1 MASGQIKLR
10 KIDDWQ
16 KIAAVLMIRAALAV
30 ALAVG
35 ILAAPLTAGAQPAG
49 KVFRIGVLGAG
60 SPELLRQSLR
70 ELGYVEGLNL
80 AFEWRGAEGK
90 TERFDALAA
99 ELVRLEVDVIV
110 AIAPAATF
118 AAKRSTASIPIVM
131 VNTPDPVQLGL
142 VVSLGRPGG
151 NVTGTT
157 TLSAD
162 LSIKQLELL
171 KEAVPRAARIAVL
184 WNPSNPWHPL
194 ALKGA
199 EAAARSLAVQLQIVA
214 VRGPEELDNAFAAM
228 TRERA
233 GAVLVL
239 ADPMTF
245 FHRTRLADLAAKRRL
260 PAMYGGS
267 RGYIDA
273 GGLMYYW
280 AHQADLYRRVG
291 SYVDR
296 ILKGAKPGELPIE
309 QPTRFE
315 LVINLKTAKALGLT
329 IPQSLLLRADQVI
342 E

>member
-1 MASGQIKLR
+1 MTTRRAFIG
-10 KIDDWQ
+10 
-16 KIAAVLMIRAALAV
+16 AVTLGVLTAP
-30 ALAVG
+30 
-35 ILAAPLTAGAQPAG
+35 LAAEAQQAG
-49 KVFRIGVLGAG
+49 KMFRIGALGVG
-60 SPELLRQSLR
+60 SLEPLRQSLR

-80 AFEWRGAEGK
+80 AIEWRDAEGK
-90 TERFDALAA
+90 TERFGDLAA
-99 ELVRLEVDVIV
+99 ELVRLKVDVIV
-110 AIAPAATF
+110 AANPAATF
-118 AAKRSTASIPIVM
+118 AAKKSTASIPIVM

-151 NVTGTT
+151 NITGTT

-171 KEAVPRAARIAVL
+171 KEAVPRAVRIAVL

-194 ALKGA
+194 ALKGV
-199 EAAARSLAVQLQIVA
+199 EVAARSLAVQLQSLE
-214 VRGPEELDNAFAAM
+214 VRGPEELDNAFAAI

-239 ADPMTF
+239 SDPMTF

-260 PAMYGGS
+260 PTMYGV
-267 RGYIDA
+267 RGYVDA
-273 GGLMYYW
+273 GGLMSYW

-296 ILKGAKPGELPIE
+296 ILKGAKPADLPVE
-309 QPTRFE
+309 QPTKFE

-329 IPQSLLLRADQVI
+329 IPPSLLGRADEIIQ
-342 E
+342 

>member
-1 MASGQIKLR
+1 MDR
-10 KIDDWQ
+10 
-16 KIAAVLMIRAALAV
+16 RAFIGTV
-30 ALAVG
+30 AGGL
-35 ILAAPLTAGAQPAG
+35 LAAPLAAEAQQAG
-49 KVFRIGVLGAG
+49 KVFRVGVLWVG

-70 ELGYVEGLNL
+70 EVGYVEGVNL
-80 AFEWRGAEGK
+80 AIEWRDAEGK
-90 TERFDALAA
+90 PERFGDLAA
-99 ELVRLEVDVIV
+99 ELVRLKVDVIV
-110 AIAPAATF
+110 AANPAATF
-118 AAKRSTASIPIVM
+118 APKRSTESIPIVM

-162 LSIKQLELL
+162 VSIKQLELL
-171 KEAVPRAARIAVL
+171 KEAVPRAVRIAVL

-194 ALKGA
+194 ALKGV
-199 EAAARSLAVQLQIVA
+199 EAAARSLAVRLQILE

-233 GAVLVL
+233 GAVLVM

-245 FHRTRLADLAAKRRL
+245 FHRARIADLAAKRRL
-260 PAMYGGS
+260 PAMYGVRES
-267 RGYIDA
+267 IDT
-273 GGLMYYW
+273 GGLMSYW

-296 ILKGAKPGELPIE
+296 ILKGAKPGDMPIE

-315 LVINLKTAKALGLT
+315 FVINLKAAKAIGLT
-329 IPQSLLLRADQVI
+329 IPQSVLARADEVI
-342 E
+342 Q

>member
-1 MASGQIKLR
+1 MDRRTVLAGTG
-10 KIDDWQ
+10 
-16 KIAAVLMIRAALAV
+16 AV
-30 ALAVG
+30 
-35 ILAAPLTAGAQPAG
+35 ILAAPFAAEAQQAG
-49 KVFRIGVLGAG
+49 KVWRVGVLGVG

-70 ELGYVEGLNL
+70 EVGYVEGLNL
-80 AFEWRGAEGK
+80 AIEWRDAEGK
-90 TERFDALAA
+90 PERFGDLAA
-99 ELVRLEVDVIV
+99 ELVRLKVDVIV
-110 AIAPAATF
+110 AANPAATF

-142 VVSLGRPGG
+142 AVSLGRPGG

-157 TLSAD
+157 TLSAE

-194 ALKGA
+194 ALKGV
-199 EAAARSLAVQLQIVA
+199 EAAARSLAVRLQILE
-214 VRGPEELDNAFAAM
+214 VRGPEELDNAFATM

-245 FHRTRLADLAAKRRL
+245 FHRTRIADLAAKRRL
-260 PAMYGGS
+260 PAMYGVRES
-267 RGYIDA
+267 VDA
-273 GGLMYYW
+273 GGLMSYW
-280 AHQADLYRRVG
+280 ANQADLYRRVA

-296 ILKGAKPGELPIE
+296 ILKGAKPADLPIE

-329 IPQSLLLRADQVI
+329 IPPSLLGRADEVI
-342 E
+342 Q